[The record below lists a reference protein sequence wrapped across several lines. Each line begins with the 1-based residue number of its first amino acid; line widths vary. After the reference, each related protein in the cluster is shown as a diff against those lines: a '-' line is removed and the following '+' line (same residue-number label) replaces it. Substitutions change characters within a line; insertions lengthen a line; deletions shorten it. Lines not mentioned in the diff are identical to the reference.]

1 MLLLCDQSVT
11 AKCCCRCRRLQSLEN
26 FHRDSRTSDGRAGA
40 CKECKK
46 ERRKPQLQRN
56 RIRPIFSINEMNVTP
71 EIEARFW
78 SYADSS
84 GDCWLWLGSKINGR
98 YGKFSVRRREF
109 TAHRVS
115 YRLANGSIPDG
126 MHILHRCDNPACVNP
141 SHLFAGTNQD
151 NIADRVAKGRS
162 NRQPKK
168 VYTTIEQ
175 VKEIRTRHASG
186 EKSGQIAKSMSIP
199 PNRVYSIV
207 SRRVWKDVEG

>member
-1 MLLLCDQSVT
+1 
-11 AKCCCRCRRLQSLEN
+11 
-26 FHRDSRTSDGRAGA
+26 
-40 CKECKK
+40 
-46 ERRKPQLQRN
+46 
-56 RIRPIFSINEMNVTP
+56 MNVTP